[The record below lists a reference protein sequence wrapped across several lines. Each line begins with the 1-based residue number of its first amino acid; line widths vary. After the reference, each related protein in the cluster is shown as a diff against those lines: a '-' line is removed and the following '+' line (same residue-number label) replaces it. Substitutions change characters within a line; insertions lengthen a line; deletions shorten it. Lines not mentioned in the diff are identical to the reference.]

1 MLGHQCPECRS
12 LNAREQVTWTS
23 IASISR
29 VLIRSELE
37 SEPSSEQASV
47 IIGSNLSAPRDGTG
61 AAGAGEG
68 SGSGSGSGSGA
79 QFSRIGPFRI
89 EPRTGHVLLAS
100 ALDRETNYNFTLVV
114 LASDRGSPPLTS
126 TALLHVLVRLCC
138 FAYSIVSIVTY
149 SYDPAIQ
156 SNGGKSINYM
166 YEYKYSTHYCTHDL
180 YFVLQ

>member
-1 MLGHQCPECRS
+1 MSHQWPECRS

-29 VLIRSELE
+29 VFIRPELE

-47 IIGSNLSAPRDGTG
+47 IIGSDPSAPRDR

-68 SGSGSGSGSGA
+68 RGSGSGSKA

-114 LASDRGSPPLTS
+114 LAADRGSPPLTS
-126 TALLHVLVRLCC
+126 TTLLHVLVRTLVLHC
-138 FAYSIVSIVTY
+138 YSIFSICKY
-149 SYDPAIQ
+149 Y
-156 SNGGKSINYM
+156 
-166 YEYKYSTHYCTHDL
+166 YEYIDFALAAIYNLFRIIRVYYCTL
-180 YFVLQ
+180 LQYSVVQRQ